1 MIINPTKDNRNS
13 WYSKIVNQKRNYEIL
28 NMLKDNKIRRLS
40 HRIISK
46 KKKKINKKTKKI
58 SIFKSIYNNIFIY
71 L

>member
-46 KKKKINKKTKKI
+46 KKKINKKTKKI

>member
-28 NMLKDNKIRRLS
+28 NMLKDKIRRLS
-40 HRIISK
+40 HRIIS

-58 SIFKSIYNNIFIY
+58 SIFKSIYNNTFIY